1 MNVDTSFLLVTYN
14 NVLKAKTNIAAIL
27 VIKLKDIT
35 LVFLVF
41 LSGSLSFSF
50 ENSRSSLKLDFNLA
64 SFKSFVKSV
73 RNEKSSE
80 ILKAISSSEVSSLSN
95 HFFIKYSF

>member
-27 VIKLKDIT
+27 AIKLKDIT

-50 ENSRSSLKLDFNLA
+50 ENSRSSLKLDF
-64 SFKSFVKSV
+64 V
-73 RNEKSSE
+73 
-80 ILKAISSSEVSSLSN
+80 
-95 HFFIKYSF
+95 